1 MNEDTQGMVMCEKER
16 LVSYIYDEL
25 NRAERAEVEAHL
37 KTCAACREE
46 AAGMR
51 SVRTDL
57 ASWTPPQPEFGFHIV
72 RERKPTWREWW
83 TPAFGLAAAAV
94 LVLAIASAIANVDV
108 TYAKLGLHLRTGWGS
123 TQASVAPLA
132 PATASPRGAVPADT
146 STNAAAD
153 VRVLLAALD
162 TRVRQLESA
171 PRASGMQQAALKGA
185 RQSDAEILKQ
195 VRDLLAQSES
205 KQQQE
210 LALRIA
216 QVIRDVDAQRV
227 ADLNRIQ
234 QGFGRIDAMTTA
246 EAAAHRDLANY
257 IVASSRQR

>member
-1 MNEDTQGMVMCEKER
+1 MNGDTQEKIMCEKER

-51 SVRTDL
+51 SVRADL

-72 RERKPTWREWW
+72 RERKPTWRAWW
-83 TPAFGLAAAAV
+83 TPAFGLAAAAM

-108 TYAKLGLHLRTGWGS
+108 TFEKLGLHLRTGWES
-123 TQASVAPLA
+123 TQASVAPLPPTTV
-132 PATASPRGAVPADT
+132 PARGVAPADT
-146 STNAAAD
+146 STSAASD
-153 VRVLLAALD
+153 LRVLLAALD
-162 TRVRQLESA
+162 TRVQQLESA
-171 PRASGMQQAALKGA
+171 SRTPGMQQAALKGA

-195 VRDLLAQSES
+195 MRDLVEQSES
-205 KQQQE
+205 KQLQE

-216 QVIRDVDAQRV
+216 QVMRDVDAQRV